1 MKKKLIMLMGIGLLM
16 MSLTACSEA
25 GDTAVE
31 EETTPAASSEE
42 QKETG
47 SEEKSVD
54 SEAEVI
60 EETTDEQTSETSDE
74 ALEEEEESGGF
85 LDKALSGFDLIQ
97 SITVGKSTG
106 LKVVSTTVSYGATTQ
121 STTYYN
127 DSLIRT
133 EVEMADYG
141 KTVTIIN
148 NEDETVS
155 FFTEGEADAT
165 KLIGA
170 DAMIAEEMGLS
181 MDLSYVFE
189 ELKAATDEGI
199 EARVDT
205 LDGREVVYIESN
217 ENDEEVGDILVKM
230 WYSVDYAI
238 PLKYEVYLNEADLFT
253 MNVTSIEEDFPMD
266 ESLFMIPEEYNVNE
280 VDASVMLSNW

>member
-1 MKKKLIMLMGIGLLM
+1 MKKKLIMLMGISLLIL
-16 MSLTACSEA
+16 SLTACSQA
-25 GDTAVE
+25 GDTAVK
-31 EETTPAASSEE
+31 EETTPAASTEE
-42 QKETG
+42 QKETV

-54 SEAEVI
+54 SDEEVI
-60 EETTDEQTSETSDE
+60 EETSDEQTSETSDE
-74 ALEEEEESGGF
+74 AVEEAEEAGGF

-106 LKVVSTTVSYGATTQ
+106 LKVSSTTVSYGATTQ
-121 STTYYN
+121 LTTYYN
-127 DSLIRT
+127 DPLIRT

-148 NEDETVS
+148 SEDETVS
-155 FFTEGEADAT
+155 FYTEGEADAT

-189 ELKAATDEGI
+189 ELKASNNEGI

-217 ENDEEVGDILVKM
+217 ENDEEVGEILVKM

-238 PLKYEVYLNEADLFT
+238 PLKYEIYLNESDLLS
-253 MNVTSIEEDFPMD
+253 MNVTAIEENYSMD
-266 ESLFMIPEEYNVNE
+266 ESLFVIPEEYNVNE